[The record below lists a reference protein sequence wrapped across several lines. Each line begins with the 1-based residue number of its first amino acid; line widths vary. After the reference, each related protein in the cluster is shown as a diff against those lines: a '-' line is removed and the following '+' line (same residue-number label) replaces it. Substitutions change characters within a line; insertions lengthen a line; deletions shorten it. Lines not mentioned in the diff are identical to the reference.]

1 MQSRLDDLAGLKLVY
16 RRPHRGDYGLWSSAS
31 VDLLHWLKEAR
42 SMVRAPEKLE
52 SVRALP
58 VSSRPCVA
66 HRHYHATG
74 TLRTFE
80 IRLWTGAEPGP
91 RTADGLILVAPVYP
105 GDQPSAVL
113 REAATAVAG
122 DALAVVCAR
131 RVVPQ
136 DLKWAHEFALW
147 NWIRDNCEE
156 LRVDELARTEVDERI
171 ATAEAALTRAT
182 ALLGSTCTGRDDSWW
197 AAGEPVALP
206 RAGVS
211 GLLSDLCD
219 RAYGRA
225 PILKNELINR
235 LKLSSAVASARMR
248 LLNRMLSNAAEP
260 DLGMDGAPPERT
272 IYRSVLSLPGMHREA
287 TPGHFAFAPPAADAP
302 GNWRPA
308 WARVAELLEAR

>member
-1 MQSRLDDLAGLKLVY
+1 
-16 RRPHRGDYGLWSSAS
+16 
-31 VDLLHWLKEAR
+31 
-42 SMVRAPEKLE
+42 MVRAPERLE
-52 SVRALP
+52 SIRVLP
-58 VSSRPCVA
+58 LSSRPCVA

-113 REAATAVAG
+113 RKAATAVAG
-122 DALAVVCAR
+122 DQLAVVCAR

-136 DLKWAHEFALW
+136 DLKWAHELALW

-171 ATAEAALTRAT
+171 ATAEAALTRTT
-182 ALLGSTCTGRDDSWW
+182 ALLGSASTGRDDSWW
-197 AAGEPVALP
+197 VAGEPVALP
-206 RAGVS
+206 PGGAS
-211 GLLSDLCD
+211 ALLSDLCD

-235 LKLSSAVASARMR
+235 LKLSAAVASARMR
-248 LLNRMLSNAAEP
+248 LLNRMLGSAAEP
-260 DLGMDGAPPERT
+260 DLGMDGTPPERA
-272 IYRSVLSLPGMHREA
+272 IYRSVLSLSGMHRELA
-287 TPGHFAFAPPAADAP
+287 PGRFGFAPPAADAP
-302 GNWRPA
+302 GELAAGLGPRRRAPRSPRDRDLRSPARRAGRPA
-308 WARVAELLEAR
+308 VRSAPPSGPAAARRVPSSARGTRSP